1 MRAEA
6 GDFVVRTGRL
16 IALATRLPQLGADDR
31 FAAVDSLSEEDR
43 VAWEIMHRRPG
54 RRLSVRFG
62 HETLSTQLPVLNLY
76 TAEPVVRSISARV
89 SAIAAKSYQLISI
102 RDIASNCDC
111 VDLPSSMRMDRPRQ
125 VADSVRRSRFLL
137 HVAEEVGVRANLQVR
152 VILWQSDLSPA
163 YLEFRGIEDGATLLR
178 ALSLLYPD
186 STSRNE

>member
-76 TAEPVVRSISARV
+76 TAEPVVRSISEEYRLSLQRV
-89 SAIAAKSYQLISI
+89 TNSFRSAISRATATALT
-102 RDIASNCDC
+102 CH
-111 VDLPSSMRMDRPRQ
+111 LP
-125 VADSVRRSRFLL
+125 
-137 HVAEEVGVRANLQVR
+137 
-152 VILWQSDLSPA
+152 
-163 YLEFRGIEDGATLLR
+163 
-178 ALSLLYPD
+178 
-186 STSRNE
+186 